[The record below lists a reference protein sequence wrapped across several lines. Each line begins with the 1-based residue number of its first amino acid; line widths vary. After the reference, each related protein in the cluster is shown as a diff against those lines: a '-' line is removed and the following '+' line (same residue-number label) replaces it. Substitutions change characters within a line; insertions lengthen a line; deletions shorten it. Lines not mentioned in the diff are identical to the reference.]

1 MKLFVKHRLTPLFA
15 FACAAAVFC
24 AVALEDPG
32 PAAAIPARASAQP
45 GR

>member
-1 MKLFVKHRLTPLFA
+1 MKLFAKHRLTPLFA

-24 AVALEDPG
+24 AVALEDPD
-32 PAAAIPARASAQP
+32 PAAAIPARASAQS